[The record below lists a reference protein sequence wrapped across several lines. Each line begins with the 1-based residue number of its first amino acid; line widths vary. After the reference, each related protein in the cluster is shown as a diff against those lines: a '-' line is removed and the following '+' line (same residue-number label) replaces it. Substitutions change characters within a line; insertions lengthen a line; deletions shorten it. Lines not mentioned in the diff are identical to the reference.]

1 MSSENKD
8 TASHSFKPI
17 ISIIYGIFLL
27 FFLCYALNTLFAI
40 NNPEAKYDISI
51 TNGKVEYASEASV
64 TFRPVCPKCDH
75 IHSMYSKNISA
86 GEEQSGSVICENC
99 NDIFNVTVKKGN

>member
-1 MSSENKD
+1 MNSENKE
-8 TASHSFKPI
+8 TTSHSTKPI
-17 ISIIYGIFLL
+17 VSIIYGIFLL
-27 FFLCYALNTLFAI
+27 FILCYVMNTLFEI
-40 NNPEAKYDISI
+40 KNPEVRYDISI
-51 TNGKVEYASEASV
+51 TNGNVEYASEASV

-99 NDIFNVTVKKGN
+99 NHIFIVTVKKGK